1 MLFRSLLAEI
11 RKGQPR
17 FLHAHTWRVRGH
29 VSVDVQG
36 YRDPQDLKDALAA
49 DPLLRAR
56 QQAMADGVSSVE
68 LDALDARAQA
78 EADAAIAFAQQSAWP
93 EPQSAYT
100 DIQTFG
106 AGIWR

>member
-1 MLFRSLLAEI
+1 MLFRS
-11 RKGQPR
+11 
-17 FLHAHTWRVRGH
+17 
-29 VSVDVQG
+29 
-36 YRDPQDLKDALAA
+36 QDLKDALAA